1 MNLKEQLQ
9 KARKEFLEIKTRCDN
24 LGVEIQNEKTTLER
38 QEQINQE
45 LPGITKELETKRSE
59 IENLQKKIR
68 EENQNIFS
76 RAGGVNIHLANE
88 NEEPGMRA
96 EDFRNRLLRNEPV
109 NVNLRSLLLANGLSA
124 EATQPTV
131 NQTFSPISALYNA
144 LDKQAMIGLNTYKV
158 AYEKAFA
165 EGNVTAEGGTALE
178 TDPTFGD
185 AVINKSKITTYI
197 SFSEEY
203 EKLTAPDYQATLMR
217 QLENGIKMKIVDEVI
232 NGDGSTDHFM
242 GILNSATIDANSVLE
257 TATIDENTLD
267 TIVNSYGGDENIEG
281 MQSLIMNKATLLA
294 FASVRGTQD
303 KKSVYN
309 IDYIN
314 KTINGIPYYITSK
327 IKSSTTALAGETY
340 LLYGALN
347 AYTMA
352 IFNDIEV
359 TRDPYTRLKDGY
371 INYRGMFMG
380 GGNVTK
386 YNAFLK
392 INKPTA

>member
-9 KARKEFLEIKTRCDN
+9 KARNEFLEIKTRCDN

-88 NEEPGMRA
+88 NEETGMRA
-96 EDFRNRLLRNEPV
+96 EDFRNRLLRNESV
-109 NVNLRSLLLANGLSA
+109 RVNLRSLLLANGLSA

-165 EGNVTAEGGTALE
+165 EGNVTTEGASAVE

-242 GILNSATIDANSVLE
+242 GILNSTTIDANSVLE

-294 FASVRGTQD
+294 FANVRGTQD

-327 IKSSTTALAGETY
+327 IKSSATALAGETY